1 MAKALVITEKPS
13 VARDIAAALGG
24 FRDEDGYSENDDLIV
39 TFAVGHLY
47 ELLAPEELDEKY
59 KRWTLDVLPI
69 LPEEFGYKVKK
80 GQSDRIRT
88 IQRLIRRGDV
98 DSIVNAC
105 DAGREGEL
113 IFREIVENLGADK
126 PVRRLWLQS
135 MTDNAIRTGFRQ
147 LRRGEELQGLADAA
161 TCRAQ
166 SDWLIGMNATRALT
180 KRLKSRKEKTSWS
193 AGRVQTPT
201 LAMLVDKEFEVLAH
215 VPRSY
220 WRVTA
225 AFEHEGNR
233 YEGYWFDPA
242 FDAGDDPD
250 RKDDRIFDA
259 ATRASPA
266 SPPRPRGCARAGSR
280 TRRASSTTRA
290 SRITSRS
297 CRPAPCRAIRSR
309 ATTSACSTW
318 WRAASSA
325 RSTHPRSGSA
335 SSA

>member
-13 VARDIAAALGG
+13 VARDIADGLGG
-24 FRDEDGYSENDDLIV
+24 FREEEGWFERDDLVV

-47 ELLAPEELDEKY
+47 ELLAPEELDDKY

-80 GQSDRIRT
+80 GQTDRIRT
-88 IQRLIRRGDV
+88 IQRLLRRDDV

-113 IFREIVENLGADK
+113 IFREIVENLGSDK

-135 MTDNAIRTGFRQ
+135 MTDDAIRAGFRQ

-161 TCRAQ
+161 ACRAQ

-215 VPRSY
+215 VPRPF
-220 WRVTA
+220 WRVA
-225 AFEHEGNR
+225 ATFEHEDNR
-233 YEGYWFDPA
+233 YPGNWFDPA
-242 FDAGDDPD
+242 FEANDDSE

-259 ATRASPA
+259 ARAAAIAAAVGGAPATASETRKPSRESAPPLFDLTSLQREANRRFSWSARRSSGAIPPSA
-266 SPPRPRGCARAGSR
+266 TSSPPIGTEPIGS
-280 TRRASSTTRA
+280 TV
-290 SRITSRS
+290 
-297 CRPAPCRAIRSR
+297 IR
-309 ATTSACSTW
+309 
-318 WRAASSA
+318 
-325 RSTHPRSGSA
+325 
-335 SSA
+335 